1 MTAREK
7 LVLFAS
13 NMLPLMP
20 HTFDRFV
27 SLLDAALAEAREGQ
41 MGDGTEDEG
50 NGDQYTCRACGAVD
64 TGPHVALCV
73 RCVQPFCE
81 QCMDAHK
88 TGCDSVVDGKEAEG
102 SGTG

>member
-1 MTAREK
+1 MTAR
-7 LVLFAS
+7 
-13 NMLPLMP
+13 
-20 HTFDRFV
+20 DRLIQIV
-27 SLLDAALAEAREGQ
+27 WQWVPERNRRVVQERIDAALVEAREGQ
-41 MGDGTEDEG
+41 KGDGTEDEG